1 MAVSAA
7 LSVPSAVFE
16 GGSKVKKIAIALVLG
31 AMFAVGCGDKGA
43 DGAKSGAA
51 ASGSAKADAKSGGGD
66 SGTGV
71 AECDEYIKKWN
82 DCYKDP
88 AMKAAAEPG
97 LKATKDAWKTAAE
110 TPAGKDGLKM
120 SCKAMVDAFPAAA
133 CK

>member
-51 ASGSAKADAKSGGGD
+51 ASGSAKADAKSGGGE
-66 SGTGV
+66 TGI
-71 AECDEYIKKWN
+71 AECDDYIKSYSACIDKMPDAAKEPSKKALEDMKTGWKAGASGPG
-82 DCYKDP
+82 KDAIVTACKQAAE
-88 AMKAAAEPG
+88 AMKANP
-97 LKATKDAWKTAAE
+97 
-110 TPAGKDGLKM
+110 
-120 SCKAMVDAFPAAA
+120 A